1 MRKQI
6 KKEELLIIAKKILIL
21 GAAGEIAR
29 MLTDRLLAESDAELV
44 LYGRNVSQ
52 RLVLEENSRIKLV
65 DGTFGESEK
74 LEAALADVDVVYLNS
89 MSSPADTASVVQALE
104 KAGVKRLLGATI
116 AGVEDEVPY
125 ELATWTKNSLPASY
139 IKGEYDSAKL
149 VKDSNLDYTLLRLTW
164 LFNDESDREYEL
176 VLSGVEFADAEVSR
190 QAVTQAILDILNGE
204 ESEYV
209 RKSFGLG
216 KPNTHY
222 GKPSFY

>member
-1 MRKQI
+1 M
-6 KKEELLIIAKKILIL
+6 AKKILIL
-21 GAAGEIAR
+21 GAAGEISI

-52 RLVLEENSRIKLV
+52 RLALEENNRIKLV

-104 KAGVKRLLGATI
+104 KVGVKRLLGATI

-164 LFNDESDREYEL
+164 LFNDENDREYEL
-176 VLSGVEFADAEVSR
+176 VPSGVEFADAEVSR

>member
-6 KKEELLIIAKKILIL
+6 RK
-21 GAAGEIAR
+21 
-29 MLTDRLLAESDAELV
+29 
-44 LYGRNVSQ
+44 
-52 RLVLEENSRIKLV
+52 
-65 DGTFGESEK
+65 
-74 LEAALADVDVVYLNS
+74 ADVDAVYLNS

-139 IKGEYDSAKL
+139 IKGEYDSAKI
-149 VKDSNLDYTLLRLTW
+149 VRDSNLDYTLLRLTW
-164 LFNDESDREYEL
+164 LFNDEL
-176 VLSGVEFADAEVSR
+176 VPSGVEFADAEVSR

>member
-1 MRKQI
+1 M
-6 KKEELLIIAKKILIL
+6 AKKILIL

-44 LYGRNVSQ
+44 LYGRNVSR
-52 RLVLEENSRIKLV
+52 RLDLEENSRIKLV

-89 MSSPADTASVVQALE
+89 MSSPADTTSVVQALE

-125 ELATWTKNSLPASY
+125 ELATWTKNSLPVSY

-176 VLSGVEFADAEVSR
+176 VPSGVGFADAEVSR

-216 KPNTHY
+216 KTNTHY

>member
-6 KKEELLIIAKKILIL
+6 VKEELLIMAKKILIL

-52 RLVLEENSRIKLV
+52 RLALEENNRIKLV

-74 LEAALADVDVVYLNS
+74 LEAALADVDAVYLNS

-139 IKGEYDSAKL
+139 IKGENDSAKL

-176 VLSGVEFADAEVSR
+176 VPSGVEFADAEVSR

>member
-1 MRKQI
+1 M
-6 KKEELLIIAKKILIL
+6 AKKILIL

-44 LYGRNVSQ
+44 SYGRNVSQ
-52 RLVLEENSRIKLV
+52 RLALEENNRIKLV

-74 LEAALADVDVVYLNS
+74 LEAALADVDAVYLNS

-116 AGVEDEVPY
+116 AGVEDEVPC

-139 IKGEYDSAKL
+139 IKGENDSAKL

-176 VLSGVEFADAEVSR
+176 VPSGVEFADAEVSR

>member
-1 MRKQI
+1 M
-6 KKEELLIIAKKILIL
+6 AKKILIL

-29 MLTDRLLAESDAELV
+29 MLTDCLLAESDAELV
-44 LYGRNVSQ
+44 SYGRNVSQ
-52 RLVLEENSRIKLV
+52 RLALEENNRIKLV

-74 LEAALADVDVVYLNS
+74 LEAALADVDAVYLNS

-139 IKGEYDSAKL
+139 IKGENDSAKL

-176 VLSGVEFADAEVSR
+176 VPSGVEFADAEVSR

>member
-6 KKEELLIIAKKILIL
+6 RKEELLIMAKKILIL

-52 RLVLEENSRIKLV
+52 RLALEENNRIKLV

-74 LEAALADVDVVYLNS
+74 LEAALEDVDVVYLNS

-176 VLSGVEFADAEVSR
+176 VPSGAEFADAEVSR

-209 RKSFGLG
+209 RKSLGLG

>member
-1 MRKQI
+1 
-6 KKEELLIIAKKILIL
+6 
-21 GAAGEIAR
+21 
-29 MLTDRLLAESDAELV
+29 
-44 LYGRNVSQ
+44 
-52 RLVLEENSRIKLV
+52 
-65 DGTFGESEK
+65 
-74 LEAALADVDVVYLNS
+74 

-125 ELATWTKNSLPASY
+125 ELVP
-139 IKGEYDSAKL
+139 
-149 VKDSNLDYTLLRLTW
+149 
-164 LFNDESDREYEL
+164 
-176 VLSGVEFADAEVSR
+176 SGVEFADAEVSR

>member
-1 MRKQI
+1 M
-6 KKEELLIIAKKILIL
+6 AKKILIL

-52 RLVLEENSRIKLV
+52 RLALEENSRIKLV

-74 LEAALADVDVVYLNS
+74 LEAALAGVDVVYLNS

-139 IKGEYDSAKL
+139 IKGEYDSAKI
-149 VKDSNLDYTLLRLTW
+149 VRDSNLDYTLLRLTW

-176 VLSGVEFADAEVSR
+176 VPSGVEFADTEVSR

-216 KPNTHY
+216 KPNTHH

>member
-1 MRKQI
+1 M
-6 KKEELLIIAKKILIL
+6 AKKILIL

-52 RLVLEENSRIKLV
+52 RLALEENNRIKLV

-74 LEAALADVDVVYLNS
+74 LEAALADVDAVYLNS

-125 ELATWTKNSLPASY
+125 ELATWTKNNLPASY
-139 IKGEYDSAKL
+139 IKGENDSAKL

-176 VLSGVEFADAEVSR
+176 VPSGVEFADAEVSR

>member
-1 MRKQI
+1 M
-6 KKEELLIIAKKILIL
+6 AKKILIL

-29 MLTDRLLAESDAELV
+29 MLTDSLLAESDAELV

-52 RLVLEENSRIKLV
+52 RLALEENNRIKLV

-74 LEAALADVDVVYLNS
+74 LEAALADVDAVYLNS

-139 IKGEYDSAKL
+139 IKGENDSAKL

-176 VLSGVEFADAEVSR
+176 VPSGVEFADAEVSR

>member
-222 GKPSFY
+222 GKPLFY

>member
-1 MRKQI
+1 M
-6 KKEELLIIAKKILIL
+6 AKKILIL

-52 RLVLEENSRIKLV
+52 RLALEENNRIKLV

-74 LEAALADVDVVYLNS
+74 LEAALADVDAVYLNS

-104 KAGVKRLLGATI
+104 KAGVKRLLGAMI

-139 IKGEYDSAKL
+139 IKGENDSAKL

-176 VLSGVEFADAEVSR
+176 VPSGVEFADAEVSR

>member
-1 MRKQI
+1 M
-6 KKEELLIIAKKILIL
+6 AKKILIL

-52 RLVLEENSRIKLV
+52 RLALEENNRIKLV

-74 LEAALADVDVVYLNS
+74 LEAALADVDAVYLNS

-139 IKGEYDSAKL
+139 IKGENDSAKL

-176 VLSGVEFADAEVSR
+176 VPSGVEFADAEVSR

>member
-1 MRKQI
+1 M
-6 KKEELLIIAKKILIL
+6 

-52 RLVLEENSRIKLV
+52 RLALEENSRIKLV

-74 LEAALADVDVVYLNS
+74 LEAALAGVDVVYLNS

-139 IKGEYDSAKL
+139 IKGECDSAKI
-149 VKDSNLDYTLLRLTW
+149 VRDSNLDYTLLRLTW

-176 VLSGVEFADAEVSR
+176 VPSGVEFADAEVSR

>member
-6 KKEELLIIAKKILIL
+6 VKEELLIMAKKILIL

-52 RLVLEENSRIKLV
+52 RLALEENNRIKLV
-65 DGTFGESEK
+65 DETFGESEK
-74 LEAALADVDVVYLNS
+74 LEAALADVDAVYLNS

-139 IKGEYDSAKL
+139 IKGENDSAKL

-176 VLSGVEFADAEVSR
+176 VPSGVEFADAEVSR

>member
-1 MRKQI
+1 M
-6 KKEELLIIAKKILIL
+6 AKKILIL

-44 LYGRNVSQ
+44 SYGRNVSQ
-52 RLVLEENSRIKLV
+52 RLALEENNRIKLV

-74 LEAALADVDVVYLNS
+74 LEAALADVDAVYLNS

-139 IKGEYDSAKL
+139 IKGENDSAKL

-176 VLSGVEFADAEVSR
+176 VPSGVEFADAEVSR

>member
-6 KKEELLIIAKKILIL
+6 RK
-21 GAAGEIAR
+21 
-29 MLTDRLLAESDAELV
+29 
-44 LYGRNVSQ
+44 
-52 RLVLEENSRIKLV
+52 
-65 DGTFGESEK
+65 
-74 LEAALADVDVVYLNS
+74 ADVDAVYLNS

-116 AGVEDEVPY
+116 ARVEDEVPY

-139 IKGEYDSAKL
+139 IKGEYDSTKL

-176 VLSGVEFADAEVSR
+176 VPSGVEFADAEVSR
-190 QAVTQAILDILNGE
+190 QAVAQAILDILNGE

>member
-1 MRKQI
+1 M
-6 KKEELLIIAKKILIL
+6 AKKILIL

-52 RLVLEENSRIKLV
+52 RLALEENNRIKLV
-65 DGTFGESEK
+65 DETFGESEK
-74 LEAALADVDVVYLNS
+74 LEAALADVDAVYLNS

-139 IKGEYDSAKL
+139 IKGENDSAKL

-176 VLSGVEFADAEVSR
+176 VPSGVEFADAEVSR

>member
-1 MRKQI
+1 
-6 KKEELLIIAKKILIL
+6 
-21 GAAGEIAR
+21 
-29 MLTDRLLAESDAELV
+29 
-44 LYGRNVSQ
+44 
-52 RLVLEENSRIKLV
+52 
-65 DGTFGESEK
+65 
-74 LEAALADVDVVYLNS
+74 

-116 AGVEDEVPY
+116 ARVEDEVPY

-139 IKGEYDSAKL
+139 IKGEYDSTKL

-176 VLSGVEFADAEVSR
+176 VPSGVEFADAEVSR
-190 QAVTQAILDILNGE
+190 QAVAQAILDILNGE

>member
-1 MRKQI
+1 M
-6 KKEELLIIAKKILIL
+6 AKKILIL

-52 RLVLEENSRIKLV
+52 RLALEENNRIKLV

-74 LEAALADVDVVYLNS
+74 LEAALADVDAVYLNS

-104 KAGVKRLLGATI
+104 KAGVKQLLGATI

-139 IKGEYDSAKL
+139 IKGENDSAKL

-176 VLSGVEFADAEVSR
+176 VPSGVEFADAEVSR

>member
-1 MRKQI
+1 M
-6 KKEELLIIAKKILIL
+6 AKKILIL

-89 MSSPADTASVVQALE
+89 MSSPDDTASVVQALE

-176 VLSGVEFADAEVSR
+176 VPSGVEFADAEVSR